1 MKTKL
6 PKIIKDFLIY
16 LSAIKGKS
24 PRTRKEY
31 EYDLVLFFRF
41 HKAVQ
46 NDLPIEELHT
56 VEIDDVNIDLIK
68 EITLEDLYLFLE
80 YCQEQRG
87 NSPYARARK
96 SASLKSFFKYL
107 TGKRRMLDY
116 NPAEELESPKI
127 GKRTPV
133 YMNMNE
139 TQQFLTGI
147 KRNKHYYRNYC
158 MMMFFLN
165 LGIRV
170 SELCGINL
178 SSIQGDALHITGKG
192 DKARTVYLN
201 QTCITALN
209 QYMNT
214 ERNEVKNISEPDAL
228 FLSQKGTRITR
239 RTIETIVKQINE
251 ASGLA
256 KEKLTPH
263 KLRHTS
269 ATLMYKNGA
278 DIRSLQHI
286 LGHSSISTTQIYTH
300 VEDEQIRS
308 VIQNNPLNAIGMG

>member
-308 VIQNNPLNAIGMG
+308 VIQNNPLNAVGMG